1 MKKILGEDK
10 KEVPIQASDKK
21 IIFSYSSRFIKHWN
35 NAVIILAMYNS
46 VTIPM
51 AIFYQDNGPT
61 ALAGEPIA
69 LLDSFV
75 DLIFL
80 IDVIITFRTTY
91 LDTAI
96 GEEVTE
102 THKIAITYLKGSF
115 AIDFISSV
123 PLEAFVPAS
132 QTSVRS
138 FLTLFGLLK
147 LLRIKR
153 LSEAVTSSNLP
164 KGTKVQLKI
173 LMIGAYLLIVMHVL
187 ACVWFAIVI
196 NSQRWVQNMDFMYNY
211 ED

>member
-1 MKKILGEDK
+1 
-10 KEVPIQASDKK
+10 
-21 IIFSYSSRFIKHWN
+21 
-35 NAVIILAMYNS
+35 MYNS

-51 AIFYQDNGPT
+51 AIFYSENGPT
-61 ALAGEPIA
+61 MLEGEPIA

-196 NSQRWVQNMDFMYNY
+196 NS
-211 ED
+211 

>member
-1 MKKILGEDK
+1 MKKILGEEK

-51 AIFYQDNGPT
+51 AIFYSENGPT
-61 ALAGEPIA
+61 MLEGEPIA

-132 QTSVRS
+132 
-138 FLTLFGLLK
+138 
-147 LLRIKR
+147 
-153 LSEAVTSSNLP
+153 
-164 KGTKVQLKI
+164 
-173 LMIGAYLLIVMHVL
+173 
-187 ACVWFAIVI
+187 
-196 NSQRWVQNMDFMYNY
+196 
-211 ED
+211 